1 MATPTRTA
9 SAPSHSINRDS
20 FPYSALPRA
29 IFLDDEVPMRP
40 APERWITDTT
50 FRDGMQAR
58 QAYSPNQILHLYD
71 LLHRLDHGTG
81 TIRASEFFIYSDQDR
96 AAVDL
101 CRARSYDFPR
111 VTAWI
116 RARTEDLAL
125 VSALGLQETGIL
137 TSVSDHHIYTKLGL
151 SRATAMESYLK
162 IVGAALEAGIRPRC
176 HFEDVTRADI
186 EGFVVPFAAAL
197 IELGRQARIP
207 ITIRL
212 CDTLGVALPWPAA
225 ALPRGVPRLVRAL
238 IEQAGVPSAQLEW
251 HGHNDFFKGHACA
264 ATAWLYG
271 CAAINSTL
279 LGTGERTGNSPLE
292 AAVAEHVGF
301 TGETGLDLKVLV
313 EIADYMRDTC
323 GVPIAAN
330 YPLVGDECFTTR
342 AGVHIDGLLKDPETY
357 LAFDPTAVL
366 GRPIGVVVSDKSG
379 VAGIAWWI
387 NEHLGLSGTDR
398 LAKTD
403 AGVRAMFDALST
415 EYANGRTE
423 DPTDQELDVL
433 ARTCLPE
440 YFAPKP
446 GTAVPR

>member
-1 MATPTRTA
+1 MTAPTRPA
-9 SAPSHSINRDS
+9 LIPSPNVHRDS
-20 FPYSALPRA
+20 FPYSTLPRA

-58 QAYSPNQILHLYD
+58 QAYSPNHILHLYD

-151 SRATAMESYLK
+151 SRAAAMESYLK

-197 IELGRQARIP
+197 MELGRQARIP

-271 CAAINSTL
+271 CSAINSTL
-279 LGTGERTGNSPLE
+279 LGTGERTGNSPL
-292 AAVAEHVGF
+292 
-301 TGETGLDLKVLV
+301 
-313 EIADYMRDTC
+313 
-323 GVPIAAN
+323 
-330 YPLVGDECFTTR
+330 
-342 AGVHIDGLLKDPETY
+342 
-357 LAFDPTAVL
+357 
-366 GRPIGVVVSDKSG
+366 
-379 VAGIAWWI
+379 
-387 NEHLGLSGTDR
+387 
-398 LAKTD
+398 
-403 AGVRAMFDALST
+403 
-415 EYANGRTE
+415 
-423 DPTDQELDVL
+423 
-433 ARTCLPE
+433 
-440 YFAPKP
+440 
-446 GTAVPR
+446 